1 MNFNIYLEDALGHN
15 LENIAQKQGKS
26 RNALIREAI
35 KEFVDKQAYS
45 DWTEAIMTFQ
55 GVDEGI
61 TFESYRDDLL
71 ASNDEEMFA

>member
-1 MNFNIYLEDALGHN
+1 MNFNIYLEDALGHK

-26 RNALIREAI
+26 RNALVREAI

-45 DWTEAIMTFQ
+45 HWTETIMSFQ

-61 TFESYRDDLL
+61 TFESYRNDLL
-71 ASNDEEMFA
+71 PPDDEEMFA